1 MVGVRIG
8 ADDVSRTAAMNIG
21 EIVLYEGRQ
30 YYLRGLDPMGVPQRQ
45 AFLEDA
51 LTGEPR
57 TVPADDA
64 RARCRRPIAPL
75 YAEFEPVP

>member
-1 MVGVRIG
+1 
-8 ADDVSRTAAMNIG
+8 MNIG
-21 EIVLYEGRQ
+21 EIVLYDGRR

-57 TVPADDA
+57 TVPADDLELEPP
-64 RARCRRPIAPL
+64 RQRPPL
-75 YAEFEPVP
+75 RKV

>member
-1 MVGVRIG
+1 MANRQIP

-30 YYLRGLDPMGVPQRQ
+30 YYLRGLDPMGLPQRQ

-51 LTGEPR
+51 LTGEAR
-57 TVPADDA
+57 IVLADDVELEPPPD
-64 RARCRRPIAPL
+64 RPPL
-75 YAEFEPVP
+75 RGV

>member
-1 MVGVRIG
+1 MANSHIP

-30 YYLRGLDPMGVPQRQ
+30 YYLRGLDPMGLPQRQ

-51 LTGEPR
+51 LTGEAR
-57 TVPADDA
+57 TVPADDVELEPPPD
-64 RARCRRPIAPL
+64 RPSL
-75 YAEFEPVP
+75 RGV

>member
-1 MVGVRIG
+1 MANRQIP

-30 YYLRGLDPMGVPQRQ
+30 HYLRGLDPMGLPQRQ

-51 LTGEPR
+51 LTGEAR
-57 TVPADDA
+57 TVPADDVELEPPPD
-64 RARCRRPIAPL
+64 RPPL
-75 YAEFEPVP
+75 RGV